1 MRDETL
7 HHLGGCIAIVY
18 RYCITHMYTEWGL
31 QYLVCVLS
39 YNIQLTLNNNISNIS
54 LHRCWCVNDGETGI
68 RSSLRGV
75 KIAECQLKCCRI
87 TRHNGTR
94 DRYTL
99 SYLHRVTTGVSPP
112 HHRSNISSSSTGESV
127 GATSQ

>member
-1 MRDETL
+1 MRDEIL

-18 RYCITHMYTEWGL
+18 SYCITHMYTEWGL

-75 KIAECQLKCCRI
+75 KIVECQLKCCRI
-87 TRHNGTR
+87 TRHNGTGI
-94 DRYTL
+94 DIPSPVSTDIPL
-99 SYLHRVTTGVSPP
+99 GSVHLTTGV
-112 HHRSNISSSSTGESV
+112 ISAV
-127 GATSQ
+127 AVQVRV